1 MPIMQLLFTI
11 ALLLSAAGAPL
22 KGAAQN
28 AELAVN
34 HVVVNG
40 NLHTAGQ
47 PNFSQLS
54 TLAER
59 GFDLVINLAPPTS
72 RGAIATEGKLVAEN
86 GSTYLNIPVDWL
98 NPTYE
103 DFALFSSVLNHAAD
117 RQVLVHCQVNKRAS
131 IFTFLYQVVHAKVP
145 VTQAFT
151 FVEQIWTPEDQW
163 VVFGTSVLERH
174 GIDSSILSR

>member
-1 MPIMQLLFTI
+1 MPRLQLLSTI
-11 ALLLSAAGAPL
+11 FLLAVVAGAPL
-22 KGAAQN
+22 PGAAQN

-34 HVVVNG
+34 HVVVHG

-47 PNFSQLS
+47 PDSSQLS

-59 GFDLVINLAPPTS
+59 GFDLIINLAPPTS
-72 RGAIATEGKLVAEN
+72 QGAIATEGKLVAEN
-86 GSTYLNIPVDWL
+86 GITYVNIPVDWL

-103 DFALFSSVLNHAAD
+103 DFALFSGILNQAVD

-145 VTQAFT
+145 VTEAFS
-151 FVEQIWTPEDQW
+151 FVEQIWIPEDQW
-163 VVFGTSVLERH
+163 VTFGTSVLDRH